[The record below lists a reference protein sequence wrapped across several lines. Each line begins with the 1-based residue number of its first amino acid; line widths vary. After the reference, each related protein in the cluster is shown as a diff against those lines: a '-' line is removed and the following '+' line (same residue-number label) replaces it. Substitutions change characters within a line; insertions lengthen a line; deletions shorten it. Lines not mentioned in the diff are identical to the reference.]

1 MNTIFE
7 WQKQQV
13 DERVQGALKNAAS
26 YRLVKEGS
34 RNKPLQVIT
43 LKTALGLGVLLFLI
57 GLILSAC
64 NPSQPDNTTKPITKV
79 AAQFNQPTSLTIAKR
94 ISFQDRLAEQAF
106 TSAEFKFNSPARIL
120 TMAER
125 IKFQDH
131 LEEQYPTPRAVEKH
145 SVQDSLTWTM
155 AERIQYHDRLG
166 K

>member
-34 RNKPLQVIT
+34 RSKPLQVIT
-43 LKTALGLGVLLFLI
+43 FKTALGLGVLLFLI

-64 NPSQPDNTTKPITKV
+64 NPSQPDNTTKPITKA
-79 AAQFNQPTSLTIAKR
+79 AAQLNQPANLTIAKR
-94 ISFQDRLAEQAF
+94 ISFQDRLAEQF
-106 TSAEFKFNSPARIL
+106 LNSRKA
-120 TMAER
+120 
-125 IKFQDH
+125 
-131 LEEQYPTPRAVEKH
+131 EKH
-145 SVQDSLTWTM
+145 AAQDSLTWTM
-155 AERIQYHDRLG
+155 AKRIQFHDRLG